1 MSPYRDLEFGR
12 DYDHGQVSMQKQR
25 PLSRVFIALSNLLRE
40 VEALEEANSIK
51 ECEVM
56 EC

>member
-40 VEALEEANSIK
+40 VEALEG
-51 ECEVM
+51 
-56 EC
+56 

>member
-40 VEALEEANSIK
+40 VEGKANSIK